1 VDYRRIALA
10 LVLALTLGSTLA
22 WLQGRFDQGDLRKAT
37 DLLEKSRP
45 AGPSSPSIDEAIA
58 RESGHPADCVS
69 QITNGCRGIVQ
80 VRCGGPPG
88 QEYLFDADLARRPPV
103 LHPANPRAQALM
115 VRLAGPDAPT
125 HPIPVTVLDGGR

>member
-1 VDYRRIALA
+1 VDYRRVTLAVLLA
-10 LVLALTLGSTLA
+10 LGLGASLA
-22 WLQGRFDQGDLRKAT
+22 WLQGRFDQSDLRKALE
-37 DLLEKSRP
+37 LLEKSRP
-45 AGPSSPSIDEAIA
+45 AGPGSASIDEAIA
-58 RESGHPADCVS
+58 RELGRPAECSS

-115 VRLAGPDAPT
+115 VRLVGPGAPG
-125 HPIPVTVLDGGR
+125 HPIPVTAFDGGR

>member
-1 VDYRRIALA
+1 VEYPRIVLAALLAVA
-10 LVLALTLGSTLA
+10 LVVNLS
-22 WLQGRFDQGDLRKAT
+22 WLQGRFDQSDLRKAT

-45 AGPSSPSIDEAIA
+45 AGPDSPSIDQAIA
-58 RESGHPADCVS
+58 RELGHPADCTS

-115 VRLAGPDAPT
+115 VRLAGPEAPA